1 MASESE
7 AFHPSSFRIRDAH
20 IYKSYQTLERAYTSH
35 SAYLNSTVSLTTAL
49 HPWRSYK
56 RIIENRLF
64 TTFRLPSIFLLVN
77 VTHELIFYD
86 MCISPTRTD
95 FPEKKILLFCQPQKL
110 YNMQI
115 AKIFSKYRS
124 ILFYFILSH
133 LKLLNCSNRCLWH
146 TFLLCFPY
154 NVLLYYCNIYI
165 VSIFKKIYLETD

>member
-95 FPEKKILLFCQPQKL
+95 FPEKKYCYFVNRKSFTIC
-110 YNMQI
+110 
-115 AKIFSKYRS
+115 RS
-124 ILFYFILSH
+124 PRYSPSIDQFYFIL
-133 LKLLNCSNRCLWH
+133 
-146 TFLLCFPY
+146 F
-154 NVLLYYCNIYI
+154 
-165 VSIFKKIYLETD
+165 YLI